1 MSKLTKEDV
10 LQVSQEIINDAIP
23 VIKDMLDE
31 VFKEYPIDMEIR
43 KAILNS
49 VLVAHKLSTETTVSL
64 LTELVNAQEN
74 QCFLEFF
81 LLIQGLPLRGWTLF
95 SHYTD
100 IVLVSFP
107 HLLLKNYLKSQRI
120 S

>member
-64 LTELVNAQEN
+64 LTELVN
-74 QCFLEFF
+74 
-81 LLIQGLPLRGWTLF
+81 
-95 SHYTD
+95 
-100 IVLVSFP
+100 
-107 HLLLKNYLKSQRI
+107 
-120 S
+120 

>member
-23 VIKDMLDE
+23 VIQDMLDE

-49 VLVAHKLSTETTVSL
+49 VLVAHKLSTKTTVSL

-74 QCFLEFF
+74 
-81 LLIQGLPLRGWTLF
+81 
-95 SHYTD
+95 
-100 IVLVSFP
+100 
-107 HLLLKNYLKSQRI
+107 
-120 S
+120 

>member
-10 LQVSQEIINDAIP
+10 LQVSQDIINDAIP

-31 VFKEYPIDMEIR
+31 VFEKYPIDIEIR
-43 KAILNS
+43 EAIFYS

-64 LTELVNAQEN
+64 LTQLVNAQEN
-74 QCFLEFF
+74 WCFLESF
-81 LLIQGLPLRGWTLF
+81 LPIQGLPSQRWTLF

-100 IVLVSFP
+100 IVLVSFSYSSN
-107 HLLLKNYLKSQRI
+107 LSY
-120 S
+120 

>member
-10 LQVSQEIINDAIP
+10 LQVSQEIINNAIP

-74 QCFLEFF
+74 
-81 LLIQGLPLRGWTLF
+81 
-95 SHYTD
+95 
-100 IVLVSFP
+100 
-107 HLLLKNYLKSQRI
+107 
-120 S
+120 